1 MTITVLFTLTRDT
14 LHTTRLSFHSTV
26 LTLDRMDFDAIF
38 STNKLKISMSNTSFH
53 NFNFKPDG
61 LRSEFSTNKLKYSS
75 YLSTSAVKSLLHTKD
90 VIQEEFRLCGS

>member
-1 MTITVLFTLTRDT
+1 
-14 LHTTRLSFHSTV
+14 
-26 LTLDRMDFDAIF
+26 
-38 STNKLKISMSNTSFH
+38 MSNTSFH